1 MTDDFFSR
9 LDKESETTVYEG
21 QSSAELFQEL
31 TRTIA
36 VAHAKKDFL
45 EGRLPVDS
53 FLDFLDQQ
61 GFDVYVLAKSCH
73 NPPPLC

>member
-1 MTDDFFSR
+1 MGDFFSR
-9 LDKESETTVYEG
+9 LKKESETTIYKG
-21 QSSAELFQEL
+21 QSDQELFQEL

-36 VAHAKKDFL
+36 IAHAKKDFF

-61 GFDVYVLAKSCH
+61 EIDVYALVQSCH
-73 NPPPLC
+73 NPPPPC